1 MNTEME
7 TMYESLGISKKVLEF
22 GTQIEEH
29 LKERFEEI
37 DKRAEFNQMKVIKAM
52 QDNRV
57 SDIHFAATTG
67 YGYNDL
73 GRDTLEA
80 VYASAFHG
88 ESALVRPQLTCGT
101 HALAVALASNLRPGD
116 ELLSPVGKPYD
127 TLEEVIGIRDSIG
140 SLKEYGVSY
149 RQVDLLPDGS
159 FDFENIRKAINEK
172 TKLVTIQRSKGY
184 ATRPT
189 LSVARIGELIS
200 FIKSIK
206 PEVICMV
213 DNCYGEFVETIEP
226 TDVGADMIV
235 GSLIK
240 NPGGGLAPIGG
251 YIVGRKDCIERAAYR
266 LSAPGL
272 GKEVGASL
280 GLNQSFY
287 QGFFLAPTVVAGALK
302 GVVFAANIYEKLGF
316 DVIPNGTESR
326 HDIIQAITFGKPEGV
341 IAFCQGIQAAAPVDS
356 YVAPEPWDMPGYDAP
371 VIMAAGAFVQGSSIE
386 LSADGPIKPPYAVY
400 FQGGLTWYHAKLGI
414 LMSLQKLVDA
424 GMVDMLK

>member
-1 MNTEME
+1 ME
-7 TMYESLGISKKVLEF
+7 LTGMYEQLGISEKVLKFARE
-22 GTQIEEH
+22 TEAA

-37 DKRAEFNQMKVIKAM
+37 DGVAEYNQLKVIKAM
-52 QDNRV
+52 QEARV
-57 SDIHFAATTG
+57 SDIHFAGTTG

-73 GRDTLEA
+73 GRDTLEE
-80 VYASAFHG
+80 VYARAFHG
-88 ESALVRPQLTCGT
+88 EDALVRPQLISGT
-101 HALAVALASNLRPGD
+101 HALTVALSGNLRPGD
-116 ELLSPVGKPYD
+116 EILSPVGKPYD
-127 TLEEVIGIRDSIG
+127 TLEEVIGIRDSVG
-140 SLKEYGVSY
+140 SLKEFGITYS
-149 RQVDLLPDGS
+149 QVDLLPDGS
-159 FDFENIRKAINEK
+159 FDFEGIRKAINER
-172 TKLVTIQRSKGY
+172 TKLVEIQRSKGY

-206 PEVICMV
+206 PDVICMV
-213 DNCYGEFVETIEP
+213 DNCYGEFVETLEP

-266 LSAPGL
+266 LTAPGL

-280 GLNQSFY
+280 GVSQSLY
-287 QGFFLAPTVVAGALK
+287 QGLFLAPTVVAGALK
-302 GVVFAANIYEKLGF
+302 GAVFAANLYEKLGF
-316 DVIPNGTESR
+316 GVVPNGSESR
-326 HDIIQAITFGKPEGV
+326 HDIIQAITFGTPEGV
-341 IAFCQGIQAAAPVDS
+341 IRFCEGIQAAAPVDS
-356 YVAPEPWDMPGYDAP
+356 FVTPEPWAMPGYDSD

-424 GMVDMLK
+424 GIVTL